1 MDEAQLEELMRNIWE
16 AMLLPDAPLEL
27 GPAREEYDFC
37 ACVDIV
43 GAWNGVISV
52 ECDETLARE
61 LARHMFGRAAEEVV
75 EGDLL
80 DALREVANLIGGNVK
95 GTLAGGC
102 QLSLPR
108 ATRGSESLLLD
119 GGQST
124 QCERA
129 FDSEGRRMRVRVLQ
143 EAEPHSCAG

>member
-1 MDEAQLEELMRNIWE
+1 MEQTQLEELMRNIWE
-16 AMLLPDAPLEL
+16 AMLLPESPLEA
-27 GPAREEYDFC
+27 GTPREEYDFS

-43 GAWNGVISV
+43 GAWNGVVSV
-52 ECDETLARE
+52 ECDETLAHA
-61 LARHMFGRAAEEVV
+61 LAQHMFGRTPEEVV

-119 GGQST
+119 GGQAT
-124 QCERA
+124 VCESA
-129 FDSEGRRMRVRVLQ
+129 FDSEGRRLRVRVLR
-143 EAEPHSCAG
+143 EPEQHACNA